1 MSNISDNTVKLLTLS
16 ALQGVGTKT
25 LSNLEK
31 LKDLS
36 SFSVEELVGI
46 LALKEIS
53 QKDIVLAKEFA
64 NKNIEISQNKSHSI
78 ISIFDDSYP
87 GILKATEDRPVILY
101 CAGDVKILN
110 QKSLAV
116 IGTRE
121 PTEHGQIIA
130 SNITKWFSDKGWNI
144 ISGLAKGI
152 DSIAHRTAIENHGKT
167 VAVMAQ
173 GLEKIYPAENKKLAL
188 DIIDNGGLL
197 ISEYSYGSHTF
208 RNNFVQ
214 RDRIQAGLSAAVLMV
229 QSDLKGG
236 SLHASRSAINYGRY
250 LIIPNQSNR
259 DIINNEPK
267 IQANLTFMN
276 GDSYAIRNLLKV
288 NNFMTDRLLIMKN
301 SNDYTFIEGMLVNSL
316 QRYQISS
323 NGFDF

>member
-64 NKNIEISQNKSHSI
+64 NKNIEISQNKNHSI

-152 DSIAHRTAIENHGKT
+152 DSIAHRTAIENQGKT

>member
-64 NKNIEISQNKSHSI
+64 NKNIEISQNKNHSI

>member
-16 ALQGVGTKT
+16 ALHGVGTKT

-53 QKDIVLAKEFA
+53 QKDIFLAKEFA
-64 NKNIEISQNKSHSI
+64 NKNIEISQNKNHSI

>member
-64 NKNIEISQNKSHSI
+64 NKNIEISQNKNHSI

-130 SNITKWFSDKGWNI
+130 SNITKWFSEKGWSI

-152 DSIAHRTAIENHGKT
+152 DSIAHRTAIENHVKT

>member
-64 NKNIEISQNKSHSI
+64 NKNIEISQNKNHSI

-121 PTEHGQIIA
+121 PTEHGKIIA
-130 SNITKWFSDKGWNI
+130 SNITKWFSNKGWNI

-288 NNFMTDRLLIMKN
+288 NNFMNDRLLIMKN

>member
-64 NKNIEISQNKSHSI
+64 NKNIEISQNKNHSI

-188 DIIDNGGLL
+188 DIIDSGGLL

>member
-46 LALKEIS
+46 LAVKEIS

-64 NKNIEISQNKSHSI
+64 NKNIEISQNKNHSI

>member
-36 SFSVEELVGI
+36 SFSVEELVAI

-64 NKNIEISQNKSHSI
+64 NKNIEISQNKNHSI